1 MRNRERS
8 KILAGFTS
16 GRNPNAY
23 SRDAIYTVAED
34 EQGCVAI
41 ESRL

>member
-23 SRDAIYTVAED
+23 SRDDIYHVDED
-34 EQGCVAI
+34 QAP
-41 ESRL
+41 